1 MFCVPRTVYAAL
13 LHISSPCHA
22 TQGCKL
28 DDDTKTWAMPD
39 GRSGIV
45 GGGGRGRGPGLHSGP
60 VTDNGVPVLSKASYW
75 SMSLHLVKFNI
86 GLPPIF
92 AAASPSRRSCAT
104 EMSTLSDM
112 APDVGLPG
120 GEYRPG

>member
-45 GGGGRGRGPGLHSGP
+45 GGGGRGRGPGLATAVRPPGVDASGR
-60 VTDNGVPVLSKASYW
+60 TTA
-75 SMSLHLVKFNI
+75 
-86 GLPPIF
+86 
-92 AAASPSRRSCAT
+92 RQQ
-104 EMSTLSDM
+104 
-112 APDVGLPG
+112 
-120 GEYRPG
+120 